1 MSGLKS
7 IISSYVPSPA
17 VSTPPARGVRY
28 FRPITDIEFFWGA
41 MDDLKKGRKR
51 RKHIIVRRVPR
62 LGNRLLQLYTYHFP
76 THWSE
81 ACVANRELIKIAQ
94 RQAHALE
101 HDHTPVGIEWRI
113 RFFKHYFTVVRGG
126 AAPEPG
132 LKRYTRFYQY
142 TYVAIY
148 RELQSARQQALSAAQ
163 SDSSAFTPDTN
174 PALSSDDVSFDPI
187 EQRPLQADTIRRPL
201 LHHLHHSIIP
211 SLYLSPTRIDP
222 PDITPFI
229 PPNRIFSPNP
239 CIYQKKAVIL
249 RKICHFGRERHFGMV
264 FDLRRV

>member
-1 MSGLKS
+1 MSRHLKNIVMSGLKN

-28 FRPITDIEFFWGA
+28 YRPVRTFQFFWGA
-41 MDDLKKGRKR
+41 MNDLKKGRKR
-51 RKHIIVRRVPR
+51 RKHIIVRRYPHM
-62 LGNRLLQLYTYHFP
+62 GNRLLQLYTYHFP

-101 HDHTPVGIEWRI
+101 HDYSPVGIEWRI
-113 RFFKHYFTVVRGG
+113 RFFKHYFNVVKNG
-126 AAPEPG
+126 ATPEPG

-148 RELQSARQQALSAAQ
+148 REFKAARQQALSATQ
-163 SDSSAFTPDTN
+163 SDSSALTP
-174 PALSSDDVSFDPI
+174 DDVSFDPI
-187 EQRPLQADTIRRPL
+187 EQRPLQADIIRRPS
-201 LHHLHHSIIP
+201 LHHYIIP

-222 PDITPFI
+222 PDIAPFLTSHPICSCTTPQSPLI
-229 PPNRIFSPNP
+229 PLRIQVGPGH
-239 CIYQKKAVIL
+239 
-249 RKICHFGRERHFGMV
+249 R
-264 FDLRRV
+264 

>member
-1 MSGLKS
+1 MSRHLKNIVMSGLKS

-51 RKHIIVRRVPR
+51 RKHIIVRRMPR

-76 THWSE
+76 THWSD
-81 ACVANRELIKIAQ
+81 ACIANRELIKIAQ

-101 HDHTPVGIEWRI
+101 HDYTPVGVEWRI
-113 RFFKHYFTVVRGG
+113 RFFKHYFAVVRNG

-163 SDSSAFTPDTN
+163 SDNSALTPD
-174 PALSSDDVSFDPI
+174 DVTFEPI
-187 EQRPLQADTIRRPL
+187 DVCSLQANTIRRPL
-201 LHHLHHSIIP
+201 LHHLHHYINP
-211 SLYLSPTRIDP
+211 SLYLSPSRIDP
-222 PDITPFI
+222 PDVTPFI
-229 PPNRIFSPNP
+229 PPNRIFSPIS
-239 CIYQKKAVIL
+239 CIYAKKAVPLCPI
-249 RKICHFGRERHFGMV
+249 
-264 FDLRRV
+264 

>member
-1 MSGLKS
+1 MSRHLKNIVMSGLKG
-7 IISSYVPSPA
+7 IISTYVPSPA

-28 FRPITDIEFFWGA
+28 FRPITDIDFFWGA
-41 MDDLKKGRKR
+41 MDDLKKGCKR

-101 HDHTPVGIEWRI
+101 HDYTPVGIEWRI
-113 RFFKHYFTVVRGG
+113 RFFKHYFTVVRNG

-148 RELQSARQQALSAAQ
+148 RELQAARQQAFSAAQ
-163 SDSSAFTPDTN
+163 SDSSALTPD
-174 PALSSDDVSFDPI
+174 DVTVEPI
-187 EQRPLQADTIRRPL
+187 DVCSLQAKQSCHLAKNTIRRPL
-201 LHHLHHSIIP
+201 LHHLHHYINP

-229 PPNRIFSPNP
+229 PPNRKNSIFS
-239 CIYQKKAVIL
+239 CICQKKAVPL
-249 RKICHFGRERHFGMV
+249 RAQRF
-264 FDLRRV
+264 

>member
-1 MSGLKS
+1 MRGLKS

-76 THWSE
+76 THWSD

-101 HDHTPVGIEWRI
+101 HDYTPVGIEWRI
-113 RFFKHYFTVVRGG
+113 RFFKHYFTVVRNG

-148 RELQSARQQALSAAQ
+148 RELQAARQQALSAAQ
-163 SDSSAFTPDTN
+163 SDSSEITPD
-174 PALSSDDVSFDPI
+174 DVTFDSI
-187 EQRPLQADTIRRPL
+187 DVCSLQANTICRPL
-201 LHHLHHSIIP
+201 LHHLHHYINP

-222 PDITPFI
+222 PDISPFI
-229 PPNRIFSPNP
+229 PPNRKNSSNP